1 MPRALRRIETI
12 TPRRAAAFG
21 GKARHLAK
29 LARAGFPVPPAY
41 AVPAELAE
49 AFFTENLAVE
59 DRLGTL
65 LAREVVTPE
74 KLAKVRARLLTRELG
89 DDLKQE
95 VSGALSVLRGEGA
108 QSFAVRSSSTREDGA
123 DAAAAGLHQTFLNV
137 ARDERVFAAMREC
150 WASLYTE
157 RALAYLRR
165 HGVSEAG
172 MGLVLQAMVDADVAG
187 VVFTA
192 NPLTGDGGE
201 IVITAAYGLGSSVA
215 DGRVSPDTIRIDKAT
230 RGPRDRVIGDK
241 QTRVVLR
248 QTSGQ
253 TSDQADAGSSADD
266 PREGGVEEQ
275 PVPEALRAELC
286 LTPGDVEALT
296 TLSLRIEETLGMPQ
310 DVEWALSKGRLYL
323 LQARPITTPVD
334 IESWR
339 KRGEVARVDRSRIV
353 WSNVNVGEALPG
365 VATPLTWSILSSFSE
380 LGFRR
385 AFGSLGCS
393 VPRDAELVG
402 EFRGRIYLNL
412 TEFMGILSQVPGLR
426 PKTLLALGGGGMGD
440 RLEADIVPRSKAAF
454 LARLPVTAARYARE
468 NYNVTQRVREF
479 EQLYEAERRRI
490 ESVQPALLSPASMA
504 ALMRD
509 VEHLLDESGAVMLTV
524 YGNLL
529 ASVVLLQGV
538 LALVAGDQAEAVQRD
553 LLGGLADV
561 DSAAPGVTLYHIAQ
575 SVWREPA
582 TRELLLASPASEL
595 RVEALPD
602 GPTRRSLARFLEA
615 YGHRGTREAEVAAP
629 RWAED
634 PTLLFATLQIHLRQA
649 HDGKS
654 PNPVDM
660 AEKQR
665 VAREQALAL
674 ISRRLPLPARTAV
687 RHLLALVQRFMRLRE
702 RLRSHVTAVL
712 GLFRR
717 VALDASR
724 RIESVEPAA
733 GTDAAFYL
741 TLDEIDAFLRDGSE
755 SVALRVMRRRRR
767 VERDRALPDPP
778 DTFVGYPPPVSIE
791 APDTDTL
798 VGLSACAG
806 DVEGVVRIMESAADA
821 ADFQAGEIL
830 VSACADV
837 GWSPLFLVA
846 GAVVTDL
853 GGPLSHA
860 AIVLRE
866 YGVPSVVNVKNGT
879 RVLRTGDRVRVDGS
893 SGRVHILERA
903 RAL

>member
-1 MPRALRRIETI
+1 MPRDIRRIETLVPKKA
-12 TPRRAAAFG
+12 TDYG
-21 GKARHLAK
+21 GKACHLAK
-29 LARAGFPVPPAY
+29 LARAGFPVPAAF
-41 AVPAELAE
+41 AVPAAVPEALFAE
-49 AFFTENLAVE
+49 RLGVE
-59 DRLGTL
+59 DRPAAL
-65 LAREVVTPE
+65 LAREVVPE
-74 KLAKVRARLLTRELG
+74 QRLASIRARVRAVDLGAALERELR
-89 DDLKQE
+89 D
-95 VSGALSVLRGEGA
+95 ALDALRHEGST
-108 QSFAVRSSSTREDGA
+108 SFAVRSSSTREDGA
-123 DAAAAGLHQTFLNV
+123 DASAAGLHQTHLHCQT
-137 ARDERVFAAMREC
+137 DEEVFAAMRDC
-150 WASLYTE
+150 WASLFTE
-157 RALAYLRR
+157 RALTYLRR
-165 HGVSEAG
+165 HGATEAG
-172 MGLVLQAMVDADVAG
+172 MGVVVQAMVNADVAG
-187 VVFTA
+187 VAFTA

-201 IVITAAYGLGSSVA
+201 IVITASYGLGTSVA

-230 RGPRDRVIGDK
+230 RGPRDRVIGEK
-241 QTRVVLR
+241 RTRVVLR
-248 QTSGQ
+248 PIEGSK
-253 TSDQADAGSSADD
+253 ADGT
-266 PREGGVEEQ
+266 EGDLRSRTVEED
-275 PVPEALRAELC
+275 VPSAMRSELC
-286 LTPGDVEALT
+286 LDEAQLAALT
-296 TLSLRIEETLGMPQ
+296 SLALRVEQSFGQPQ
-310 DVEWALSKGRLYL
+310 DLEWAFAGSQVFM

-339 KRGEVARVDRSRIV
+339 KRSDVARIDRARLV

-440 RLEADIVPRSKAAF
+440 RLEADIVPRSRAAF
-454 LARLPVTAARYARE
+454 FARLPVTAARYARE
-468 NYNVTQRVREF
+468 NYKVTERVRDF
-479 EQLYEAERRRI
+479 EHFYESERRRI
-490 ESVQPALLSPASMA
+490 ESVDPALLSPASMA
-504 ALMRD
+504 ALLRD
-509 VEHLLDESGAVMLTV
+509 VEHLLDEAGAVMLTV

-538 LALVAGDQAEAVQRD
+538 LALVVSEQADTVQRD

-561 DSAAPGVTLYHIAQ
+561 DSAAPGVTLYHIAE
-575 SVWREPA
+575 SIAREPA
-582 TRELLLASPASEL
+582 VRDVILAQPATEL
-595 RVEALPD
+595 RVSSLPD
-602 GPTRRSLARFLEA
+602 GPTRRSLQRFLEA
-615 YGHRGTREAEVAAP
+615 YGHRGTREAEVAVA

-649 HDGKS
+649 ASGAPRHQS
-654 PNPVDM
+654 PVQM
-660 AEKQR
+660 AERQR
-665 VAREQALAL
+665 VARESALAL
-674 ISRRLPLPARTAV
+674 VSERLPLPARTAV

-717 VALDASR
+717 VALDTSR
-724 RIESVEPAA
+724 RIESAEPAA
-733 GTDAAFYL
+733 GSDAAFYL
-741 TLDEIDAFLRDGSE
+741 TLDEIDAFLREGGE
-755 SVALRVMRRRRR
+755 SLAVRVQRRRRR

-806 DVEGVVRIMESAADA
+806 DVTGVVRVLESPADA
-821 ADFQAGEIL
+821 ANFQAGEIL
-830 VSACADV
+830 VSSCADV

-846 GAVVTDL
+846 SAVVTDL

-866 YGVPSVVNVKNGT
+866 YGVPSVVNVKSGT
-879 RVLRTGDRVRVDGS
+879 RQLRTGDRVRVEGGA
-893 SGRVHILERA
+893 GRVHILDRVP
-903 RAL
+903 RS

>member
-1 MPRALRRIETI
+1 MPREIRRIETLV
-12 TPRRAAAFG
+12 PRRAAQYG
-21 GKARHLAK
+21 GKARHLAQ
-29 LARAGFPVPPAY
+29 LARAGFPVPAAFAIPATV
-41 AVPAELAE
+41 ADELFE
-49 AFFTENLAVE
+49 ERLAAE
-59 DRLGTL
+59 DRPNAL
-65 LAREVVTPE
+65 LAREVVSE
-74 KLAKVRARLLTRELG
+74 ERLAGIRARVRELE
-89 DDLKQE
+89 L
-95 VSGALSVLRGEGA
+95 GASLVRELRDGLDRLRKEGST
-108 QSFAVRSSSTREDGA
+108 SFAVRSSSTREDGA
-123 DAAAAGLHQTFLNV
+123 DASAAGLHHTHLHCVSDDEVFD
-137 ARDERVFAAMREC
+137 AIRDC
-150 WASLYTE
+150 WASLFTE
-157 RALAYLRR
+157 RALTYLRR
-165 HGVSEAG
+165 HGAQEAG
-172 MGLVLQAMVDADVAG
+172 MGVVVQAMVAAEVSGVA
-187 VVFTA
+187 FTA

-201 IVITAAYGLGSSVA
+201 IVITAAYGLGTSVA
-215 DGRVSPDTIRIDKAT
+215 DGRVSPDTIRVDKAT
-230 RGPRDRVIGDK
+230 RGPRDRVIGEK
-241 QTRVVLR
+241 STRVVLA
-248 QTSGQ
+248 SA
-253 TSDQADAGSSADD
+253 SAGG
-266 PREGGVEEQ
+266 PRTVEE
-275 PVPEALRAELC
+275 PVPPSLRNELC
-286 LTPGDVEALT
+286 LDAAQVDTLTSLALRVEQ
-296 TLSLRIEETLGMPQ
+296 SFGQPQ
-310 DVEWALSKGRLYL
+310 DLEWAFAGGQVFM

-339 KRGEVARVDRSRIV
+339 KRADVARVDRARIV

-412 TEFMGILSQVPGLR
+412 TEFMSILSQVPGLR

-440 RLEADIVPRSKAAF
+440 RLEADIVPRSRAAF
-454 LARLPVTAARYARE
+454 FARLPITAARYARE
-468 NYNVTQRVREF
+468 NYNVTERVRAF
-479 EQLYEAERRRI
+479 ESFYEAERRRI
-490 ESVQPALLSPASMA
+490 EAVNPALLSPASMA
-504 ALMRD
+504 ALLRD
-509 VEHLLDESGAVMLTV
+509 VEHLLDEAGAVMLTV

-538 LALVAGDQAEAVQRD
+538 LALVVSEQADSVQRD

-561 DSAAPGVTLYHIAQ
+561 DSAAPGVTLYHIAE
-575 SVWREPA
+575 SSAREPA
-582 TRELLLASPASEL
+582 VRAAILAQPATEL
-595 RVEALPD
+595 RVASLPD
-602 GPTRRSLARFLEA
+602 GPTRRSLQRFIEA

-634 PTLLFATLQIHLRQA
+634 PTLLFATLQIYLRQA
-649 HDGKS
+649 ASGA
-654 PNPVDM
+654 PRAANPVQM
-660 AEKQR
+660 AERQR
-665 VAREQALAL
+665 KAREAALAL
-674 ISRRLPLPARTAV
+674 VSERLPLPARTAV

-712 GLFRR
+712 GLYRH
-717 VALDASR
+717 VALDTSR

-733 GTDAAFYL
+733 GSDAAFYL
-741 TLDEIDAFLRDGSE
+741 TLDEIDAFLRDGNE
-755 SVALRVMRRRRR
+755 SVAERVQRRRRR

-806 DVEGVVRIMESAADA
+806 DVSGLVRVLESPADA

-846 GAVVTDL
+846 SAVVTDL

-866 YGVPSVVNVKNGT
+866 YGVPSVVNVKSGT
-879 RVLRTGDRVRVDGS
+879 RLLRTGDRVRVDGGA
-893 SGRVHILERA
+893 GRVHILERA
-903 RAL
+903 PRG

>member
-1 MPRALRRIETI
+1 MPPAIRRIETLV
-12 TPRRAAAFG
+12 PKRAADYG
-21 GKARHLAK
+21 GKACHLAK
-29 LARAGFPVPPAY
+29 LARAGFPVPAAIAIPA
-41 AVPAELAE
+41 AVAE
-49 AFFTENLAVE
+49 ALFAERLGVE
-59 DRLGTL
+59 DRPAAL
-65 LAREVVTPE
+65 LAREVVPE
-74 KLAKVRARLLTRELG
+74 ARLASIRARVRAVDLGAALERELR
-89 DDLKQE
+89 E
-95 VSGALSVLRGEGA
+95 ALEALRREGNV
-108 QSFAVRSSSTREDGA
+108 SFAVRSSSTREDGA
-123 DAAAAGLHQTFLNV
+123 DASAAGLHQTHLHRQTD
-137 ARDERVFAAMREC
+137 AEVFAAVRDC
-150 WASLYTE
+150 WASLFTE
-157 RALAYLRR
+157 RALTYLRR
-165 HGVSEAG
+165 HGAAEAG
-172 MGLVLQAMVDADVAG
+172 MGVVVQAMVNADVAG
-187 VVFTA
+187 VAFTA

-201 IVITAAYGLGSSVA
+201 IVITAAYGLGTSVA

-241 QTRVVLR
+241 LTRVVLR
-248 QTSGQ
+248 
-253 TSDQADAGSSADD
+253 
-266 PREGGVEEQ
+266 
-275 PVPEALRAELC
+275 PVPEGEPTEGEPGAEDDLAARTVEEEVPVALRSELC
-286 LTPGDVEALT
+286 LDAAQVDTLT
-296 TLSLRIEETLGMPQ
+296 TLALRVEESFGQPQ
-310 DVEWALSKGRLYL
+310 DIEWAFAGSQVFM

-339 KRGEVARVDRSRIV
+339 KRSDVPRIDRARIV

-412 TEFMGILSQVPGLR
+412 TEFMSILSQVPGLR

-440 RLEADIVPRSKAAF
+440 RLETDIVPRSRAAF
-454 LARLPVTAARYARE
+454 FARLPVTAARYAHE
-468 NYNVTQRVREF
+468 NYNITERVRAF
-479 EQLYEAERRRI
+479 ESFYESERRRI
-490 ESVQPALLSPASMA
+490 ESVDPALLSPASMA
-504 ALMRD
+504 ALLRD
-509 VEHLLDESGAVMLTV
+509 VEHLLDEAGAVMLTV

-538 LALVAGDQAEAVQRD
+538 LALVVSEQADTVQRD

-561 DSAAPGVTLYHIAQ
+561 DSAAPGVTLYHIAE
-575 SVWREPA
+575 SIAREPA
-582 TRELLLASPASEL
+582 VRDVILGQPAAQL
-595 RVEALPD
+595 RVSSLPD
-602 GPTRRSLARFLEA
+602 GPTRRSLQRFLEA
-615 YGHRGTREAEVAAP
+615 YGHRGTREAEVAVA

-649 HDGKS
+649 ASGAPRHQS
-654 PNPVDM
+654 PVQM
-660 AEKQR
+660 AERQR
-665 VAREQALAL
+665 VARETALAL
-674 ISRRLPLPARTAV
+674 VSERLPLPARTAV

-717 VALDASR
+717 VALDTSR

-755 SVALRVMRRRRR
+755 SLAVRVQRRRRR

-806 DVEGVVRIMESAADA
+806 DVTGTVRVLESPADA

-846 GAVVTDL
+846 SAVITDL

-866 YGVPSVVNVKNGT
+866 YGVPSVVNVKSGT
-879 RVLRTGDRVRVDGS
+879 RLLRTGDQVRVEGGA
-893 SGRVHILERA
+893 GRVHILSRVP
-903 RAL
+903 RG